1 MGHKDIPNV
10 LSDPAL
16 QTSEVQRGLG
26 ASFLPRWQTVSCG
39 PEPETAKS
47 ECLTK
52 FLFPSVS
59 CPVHKIQICFYLL
72 NVGDADAVCEHT
84 EFCLGVQWPRR
95 MWKQETGDPF

>member
-1 MGHKDIPNV
+1 MGHKDIHNV
-10 LSDPAL
+10 LSDSAL
-16 QTSEVQRGLG
+16 QTSEVQRGPG
-26 ASFLPRWQTVSCG
+26 ASFLPRWQTVSRG

-52 FLFPSVS
+52 YLFPSMS
-59 CPVHKIQICFYLL
+59 CLVNKAQICCYLL

-84 EFCLGVQWPRR
+84 EFRLGIQWPWR